1 MFLTFSVHDENY
13 SRNASCALNK
23 IPLLVH
29 HFTRVYHLP
38 NSQCFDTS
46 MVYSNTCISLLA
58 FTIFNSVI
66 LVTIDVILPHE

>member
-1 MFLTFSVHDENY
+1 MFLPFSVHDENY

-29 HFTRVYHLP
+29 HFTRGYHLP
-38 NSQCFDTS
+38 NSQCYDTS
-46 MVYSNTCISLLA
+46 MVYSNILLLA

-66 LVTIDVILPHE
+66 LITTEVLLLHE